1 MRSGCGWGE
10 RPCVVGA
17 VPGRDGAPAD
27 HAGPGVARGRVP
39 PVAAVLGFP
48 IRPDAAA
55 VSALPG
61 VFRGVVWSGD
71 CSHDPGWSLVEP
83 FCPTASGSW
92 WPAGSSSPGAVRM
105 NPPDPAGCPYCDA
118 ATGVTRVACD
128 SPKVQAWSC
137 AACGG
142 RWWFSAVT
150 PWHYLERLAG
160 EVVLRKVAAL
170 VEEAPGLSDGQ
181 LWARLITVLAA
192 LDQHAK
198 TCPGEGMI
206 RSLCEILRGTV
217 PLPGASGDE
226 MLALS
231 CRNALANGLLDWI
244 IYLLTVTYGR
254 VPLLSTRTLYSMY
267 TTKP

>member
-1 MRSGCGWGE
+1 VIRREGDRIVLDGRANHYCVLTLEGLAVTRLFDALGSWLGE

-39 PVAAVLGFP
+39 PVAAVLGSP
-48 IRPDAAA
+48 IRP
-55 VSALPG
+55 
-61 VFRGVVWSGD
+61 
-71 CSHDPGWSLVEP
+71 
-83 FCPTASGSW
+83 
-92 WPAGSSSPGAVRM
+92 
-105 NPPDPAGCPYCDA
+105 DA

-142 RWWFSAVT
+142 RWWFSVVT
-150 PWHYLERLAG
+150 PRHYLERLAG

-198 TCPGEGMI
+198 TCPG
-206 RSLCEILRGTV
+206 
-217 PLPGASGDE
+217 
-226 MLALS
+226 
-231 CRNALANGLLDWI
+231 
-244 IYLLTVTYGR
+244 
-254 VPLLSTRTLYSMY
+254 
-267 TTKP
+267 